1 MLTGHGT
8 DMNIDNINIYDTAA
22 TLNQAVATRW
32 ATIAADAIAAG
43 GAFHVALAGGSTPKQ
58 LYSLLASREIAATL
72 PWQQTHIYFGDER
85 CVAPD
90 HVDSNFN
97 MARQALL
104 DHVPIPAQQIH
115 RIHGE
120 DPEPATAALAYHN
133 SLQQNLPHDKHGYHF
148 DLVLLGLGND
158 GHIASLFPD
167 TAILTQMTQ
176 LAAAVYVDKFSSW
189 RISVTYPVLEQAHHV
204 LLVVV
209 GTGKADIVSQIL
221 SADSGTARYPVQRI
235 ADRSEWHLDHAAAVL
250 VESELLSLLRH
261 DYDQD
266 SGC

>member
-1 MLTGHGT
+1 MNT
-8 DMNIDNINIYDTAA
+8 DKFYIYDTVT

-32 ATIAADAIAAG
+32 AALAAEAVADHG
-43 GAFHVALAGGSTPKQ
+43 GFHVALAGGNTPRQ
-58 LYSLLASREIAATL
+58 LYALLASQEIAATL

-85 CVAPD
+85 CVPPD
-90 HVDSNFN
+90 HEDSNFN

-120 DPEPATAALAYHN
+120 NDDPATAARDYDRL
-133 SLQQNLPHDKHGYHF
+133 LQSALPHDPHGYHF

-167 TAILTQMTQ
+167 TSILQQSKQ
-176 LAAAVYVDKFSSW
+176 LAAAVYVDKLSSW
-189 RISVTYPVLEQAHHV
+189 RISVTYPLLEQAHHV
-204 LLVVV
+204 LLIVA
-209 GTGKADIVSQIL
+209 GTGKAEIVSQIL
-221 SADSGTARYPVQRI
+221 SDESGKLSYPVQRI
-235 ADRSEWHLDHAAAVL
+235 AADSEWHLDQAAAVL
-250 VESELLSLLRH
+250 IEAEILSSLRN